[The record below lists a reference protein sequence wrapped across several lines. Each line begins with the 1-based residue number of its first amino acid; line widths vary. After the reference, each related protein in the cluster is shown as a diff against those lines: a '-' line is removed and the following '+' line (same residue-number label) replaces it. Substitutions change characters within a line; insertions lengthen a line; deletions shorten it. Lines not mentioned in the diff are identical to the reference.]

1 MANFNLDKKGYNPE
15 EVDEYINKLCLKYE
29 EKLSEQK
36 DRVVALKSEVDGLNK
51 KLAGYVDKDEQIS
64 KALLFAVEKAEQIE
78 NNAKNV
84 YNLEIKRINALYSRW
99 EELLIEVEKHCPQV
113 NKNGYINSLMSD
125 FKESILE
132 VSKTGLTLNTKNIKD
147 ELKQNSDNFIRNILN
162 KMDYMVHLKPEMVA
176 EKPVKK
182 EKVKPAK
189 VEKVEK
195 PETKPEIKPE
205 VKVEKVEKTEKVE
218 KQKKKVEIVAP
229 TKPEVAK
236 QEVNKVTEN
245 KVSTITSINE
255 RLQRLNL
262 LSKNTLTAP
271 KPKKVE
277 SLAEKYLNSDE
288 DLKQNAYSKN
298 FTKKKLE
305 KNGSPFNYME
315 YPEPNES
322 GFDLK
327 DALNPKEDLDEIMKA
342 FDFFEE
348 NN

>member
-36 DRVVALKSEVDGLNK
+36 DRVVALKSEVDSLNK

-84 YNLEIKRINALYSRW
+84 YNLEIKRVNALYARW

-162 KMDYMVHLKPEMVA
+162 KMDYMVNLKPEMIA

-189 VEKVEK
+189 VEKEEPKTEV
-195 PETKPEIKPE
+195 KPE
-205 VKVEKVEKTEKVE
+205 VKIEKP
-218 KQKKKVEIVAP
+218 KKKVEIVAP

-262 LSKNTLTAP
+262 LSKNTVATA